1 MAPHTVSASVNLL
14 GAVTALE
21 GKNLWLD
28 HCQSFS
34 GVFLKV
40 LGRRRS
46 RIGYP
51 CNEMHRLLLYRLPK
65 ISISLL
71 KKIIEKRN
79 TRDVDYDDDPD
90 WKTATDFGPAID
102 PLNVGLRELLAQDE
116 D

>member
-14 GAVTALE
+14 GAVAALE

-51 CNEMHRLLLYRLPK
+51 CNEMYRLLYRLPK

-71 KKIIEKRN
+71 KKMIEKRN
-79 TRDVDYDDDPD
+79 TRDVDYDDPD
-90 WKTATDFGPAID
+90 WKTATYFGPAIG
-102 PLNVGLRELLAQDE
+102 PLAVVQCGVERAVGS
-116 D
+116 